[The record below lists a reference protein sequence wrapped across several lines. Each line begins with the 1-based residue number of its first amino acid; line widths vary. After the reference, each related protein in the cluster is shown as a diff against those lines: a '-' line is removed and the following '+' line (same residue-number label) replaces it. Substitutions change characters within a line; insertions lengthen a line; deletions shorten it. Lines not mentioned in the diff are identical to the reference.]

1 MYVDDFY
8 KHFKN
13 QFLHTFVLIHEKN
26 FIKESFKVPKRK
38 SSKERERER
47 ECSKVLREI
56 EFQRER
62 EFQGSKP
69 IVYMCS
75 FLTEFESQSD

>member
-47 ECSKVLREI
+47 ENLNLKVI
-56 EFQRER
+56 
-62 EFQGSKP
+62 
-69 IVYMCS
+69 
-75 FLTEFESQSD
+75 D